1 MRRQEDYEPNF
12 IAWIREWWLAIV
24 SGLLALLVLT
34 FAGQI
39 WEWNSDEDL
48 QVCEYPWGQARFVN
62 QAGLYLQ
69 WFGKVTTYPR
79 NVDLHFDAEVD
90 PKNPSTIRVT
100 FSDAGNGFTSHALK
114 VTLPVEEAKFFAMH
128 RNFAETGVK
137 GIQHAIEQHLATALK
152 NTGPMMTAS
161 EFQMQSQNLF
171 YQTVRAQLE
180 EALFEFETVEQTV
193 RRAPPSSKE
202 AKQLHQF
209 SGAEEDK
216 VLTTRIK
223 NDPKTS
229 KPIPIAESP
238 LKEYG
243 FKIVQYSQT
252 ETTFDEDTK
261 AQIDARRNAY
271 QLAEQA
277 KASVTKANQETTQT
291 VEAGK
296 ANVAKVEAEM
306 RKELRQKVIQAEQD
320 VGVAQEK
327 QKQEVNMAQQTLVTA
342 EQARLEA
349 QQNLQNSTIELA
361 KAEAMAMKTLAEA
374 MAKKAGLEQGGA
386 LAPVVQLRAEQSAAR
401 RTAIAEGAAK
411 IPAPKQI
418 IFVPTKGG
426 TSSDPLFQMW
436 MMRQAGMTGTSTSS
450 PVRQDKSTH

>member
-1 MRRQEDYEPNF
+1 MARNSRFEDESSYDNDSGVAVF
-12 IAWIREWWLAIV
+12 FNWVSRWWIGIV
-24 SGLLALLVLT
+24 SAMCALFVLM

-48 QVCEYPWGQARFVN
+48 QVCEYPWGEARFVN
-62 QAGLYLQ
+62 QAGIYLQ

-114 VTLPVEEAKFFAMH
+114 VTLPVEEKRFFETH
-128 RNFAETGVK
+128 RNFAETGTV

-171 YQTVRAQLE
+171 YQTVRSQLE

-193 RRAPPSSKE
+193 RRAPSTSKE

-209 SGAEEDK
+209 SGSEEDK

-223 NDPKTS
+223 LDSKTG
-229 KPIPIAESP
+229 KPLIIVQSP
-238 LKEYG
+238 LQEYG

-252 ETTFDEDTK
+252 ETTFDEDTRL
-261 AQIDARRNAY
+261 QIDARRNAY

-277 KASVTKANQETTQT
+277 KASVTKANQETTQA

-296 ANVAKVEAEM
+296 ASVAKVEAEM
-306 RKELRQKVIQAEQD
+306 KKDLRQKVIEAEQD
-320 VGVAQEK
+320 VGVSQGP
-327 QKQEVNMAQQTLVTA
+327 VA
-342 EQARLEA
+342 E
-349 QQNLQNSTIELA
+349 
-361 KAEAMAMKTLAEA
+361 
-374 MAKKAGLEQGGA
+374 
-386 LAPVVQLRAEQSAAR
+386 
-401 RTAIAEGAAK
+401 
-411 IPAPKQI
+411 
-418 IFVPTKGG
+418 
-426 TSSDPLFQMW
+426 
-436 MMRQAGMTGTSTSS
+436 S
-450 PVRQDKSTH
+450 P